1 MVWRQ
6 PLAEPRV
13 HAVPTR
19 SLLLIESESPQWLQ
33 RGAEGRRSGFA
44 ARPDVS
50 LEVLR
55 EQQQLAAVTA
65 PERFAQPG
73 AAFVDQG

>member
-33 RGAEGRRSGFA
+33 RGVEAVFA
-44 ARPDVS
+44 ARPDAR

-55 EQQQLAAVTA
+55 EQQQLATVTA

-73 AAFVDQG
+73 AAFVDKG